1 MAGLSAG
8 IALRLQDVPVN
19 LFESREYPRHKVCG
33 EFMSGIGLDLLPQLG
48 LKLPTRRS
56 PIKTISFHHRSRD
69 SKSFELPEPGL
80 ALSRFDL
87 DFALARRFTELA
99 GELKCPYRF
108 GVPGSA
114 GEAES
119 AEGVVWA
126 TGRRLQ
132 KGTQWKW
139 YGLKAHVL
147 NVNQRSDLELHFF
160 NDGYAGLCRLDDQRS
175 NLCGLFRRRIEAST
189 PNHSIEEH
197 FTAVP
202 SLAARLTN
210 AEWDRSSF
218 SAVSGL
224 PLGKVAPRDE
234 SQFAIGDAFSM
245 IPPFTGNGMSI
256 ALESA
261 FLGAAPL
268 AAYSRGKIPWKEAV
282 AQYHEKAERAFK
294 TRLGIATVAQAALM
308 SRICRPALMT
318 FAARTAVWKN
328 LFSVTR

>member
-1 MAGLSAG
+1 LKSITIVGGGLAGLSAG
-8 IALRLQDVPVN
+8 IALRLKDVPVK

-48 LKLPTRRS
+48 LKLSARPS
-56 PIKTISFHHRSRD
+56 PIKTISFHHGSRD

-80 ALSRFDL
+80 ALRRFDL
-87 DFALARRFTELA
+87 DFALARRFVDLA
-99 GELKCPYRF
+99 GELKCPFRF
-108 GVPGSA
+108 DEKPGD
-114 GEAES
+114 
-119 AEGVVWA
+119 EGVVWA

-139 YGLKAHVL
+139 YGLKAHAMSVE
-147 NVNQRSDLELHFF
+147 QCSDLELHFF
-160 NDGYAGLCRLDDQRS
+160 NDGYAGLCKLDDQRS
-175 NLCGLFRRRIEAST
+175 NLCGLFRRRIEPRA

-234 SQFAIGDAFSM
+234 SQFGIGDAFSM

-261 FLGAAPL
+261 FLATAPL
-268 AAYSRGKIPWKEAV
+268 AAYSRGKIPWKEAL
-282 AQYHEKAERAFK
+282 AEYHEKAERAFK

-308 SRICRPALMT
+308 SRLCRPALMT
-318 FAARTAVWKN
+318 FAARTAV
-328 LFSVTR
+328 